1 MTVLTPDEWEA
12 ELGQQVR
19 SLRIKQNIDQHQ
31 LADRAR
37 VALNAVKNLEA
48 GKGATVRSLVRVLR
62 VLIRADWIRALA
74 PTVSISPVQMLKAKA
89 PRRRASRRKNAPASR
104 VHRADANAR
113 QDITALLSGE
123 LAKRAHVSFA
133 YVYGSFVTV
142 PDGFRDIDIA
152 VWLDHDADRF
162 ADVILSED
170 LSRLVDVPVDV
181 RIANAAPVSFLFHAL
196 RGQLL
201 AVRDERL
208 LADVMERTA
217 RQYHDQAPLVR
228 LATRDAFAA

>member
-1 MTVLTPDEWEA
+1 MLTPDEWEA

-19 SLRIKQNIDQHQ
+19 SLRLRQNIDQHQ
-31 LADRAR
+31 LADRAG

-48 GKGATVRSLVRVLR
+48 GKGATIRSLVRVLR
-62 VLIRADWIRALA
+62 VLNRADWIRALA
-74 PTVSISPVQMLKAKA
+74 PAVSISPVQMLKAKA
-89 PRRRASRRKNAPASR
+89 PRRCASRRKNAASR
-104 VHRADANAR
+104 VHRADPNAR
-113 QDITALLSGE
+113 QDMTALLSGE
-123 LAKRAHVSFA
+123 LAKRPNVSFA